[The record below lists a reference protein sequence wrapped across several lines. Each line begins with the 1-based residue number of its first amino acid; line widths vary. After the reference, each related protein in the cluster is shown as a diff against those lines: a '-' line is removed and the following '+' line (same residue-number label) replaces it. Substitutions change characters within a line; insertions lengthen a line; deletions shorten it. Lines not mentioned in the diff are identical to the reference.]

1 MLIYSRKSF
10 DRSYSG
16 TLCTTRLLSFLS
28 PSKVKKGVRIRKNGE
43 RLVQKVVEWDL
54 LLLHNIVISDQDN

>member
-16 TLCTTRLLSFLS
+16 TLCTTTLLSFLS
-28 PSKVKKGVRIRKNGE
+28 PPKVKKGDRKNGE
-43 RLVQKVVEWDL
+43 RLVQKVADYDL
-54 LLLHNIVISDQDN
+54 LLLHNNVISDQDK